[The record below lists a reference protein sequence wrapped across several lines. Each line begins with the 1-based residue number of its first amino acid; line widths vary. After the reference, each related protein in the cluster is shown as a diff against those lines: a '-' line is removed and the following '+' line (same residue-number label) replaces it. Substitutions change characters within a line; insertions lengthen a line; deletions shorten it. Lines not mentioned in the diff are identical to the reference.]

1 MSIVRLLSPLVPIL
15 NPKDTISKAL
25 DIMDENDFSQLPVVV
40 DENYLGLLK
49 ENELMDF
56 DKPELEI
63 SESGLLIFKPAISL
77 SSHPYEALRIVNE
90 MNLGVLPVID
100 GENKYAG
107 SVTKDSLLKYMAEK
121 SGLEAPGGIIVLEM
135 ERNNY
140 SLYQIARICE
150 NEDVTVI
157 NAQIYTTPVGMIEV
171 TLKTNRTALDPL
183 VSSFERHGYAVKEV
197 FGETKDMEDLMGK
210 YNLLMNYL
218 NM

>member
-1 MSIVRLLSPLVPIL
+1 MRLLSPLVPIL